1 MRFWVKERFL
11 VKAAFVRKMGT
22 LDKKVIKKGFLSR
35 EVPSKEKFLKKKLAF
50 DFISLFFQKSQSRL
64 QLNRQCQ

>member
-1 MRFWVKERFL
+1 
-11 VKAAFVRKMGT
+11 MGT

-35 EVPSKEKFLKKKLAF
+35 EVPSKEIFLKKKLAF